1 MIGSLATRAGKGI
14 TGSRQLG
21 RRFAIAGTLAICA
34 SVPGIALNTSHGEA
48 GTGASADSRRGPYG
62 EGSLELFGSGRIEQ
76 YRRAVTGA
84 EGFAGVPFQLWVYE
98 DPRGRPCAANITG
111 EPPGARRLM
120 TAVPVEGSFRE
131 RRRFKPTK
139 RGKHTFCGYL
149 GPDSGTVVATSFK
162 VRRVLKPLLR
172 PGKARGTVQR
182 SLRRHDF
189 ANNVVEKL
197 ETNCRRRDRSK
208 FSCRFSSAFPGYS
221 LKGRGKVKLA
231 RRISYR
237 FRLRVQGET
246 VVLTDENEGRFPG

>member
-1 MIGSLATRAGKGI
+1 MPLK
-14 TGSRQLG
+14 
-21 RRFAIAGTLAICA
+21 
-34 SVPGIALNTSHGEA
+34 
-48 GTGASADSRRGPYG
+48 
-62 EGSLELFGSGRIEQ
+62 
-76 YRRAVTGA
+76 
-84 EGFAGVPFQLWVYE
+84 LWVYE
-98 DPRGRPCAANITG
+98 DPRGRDCAANITG

-120 TAVPVEGSFRE
+120 TAVTVEGSFRE

-149 GPDSGTVVATSFK
+149 GPDSATIVATSFK
-162 VRRVLKPLLR
+162 VRRVLKPLLK
-172 PGKARGTVQR
+172 PGKARRTVPR
-182 SLRRHDF
+182 SLRRHRF
-189 ANNVVEKL
+189 ANNVVENL

-221 LKGRGKVKLA
+221 LKGRGRVKLA